1 MKKALKVLLIV
12 LGVIVALVILLF
24 GYLTATQLNTKTA
37 GAELIHSEASDEGY
51 AAGDTVSILSW
62 NIGYAGLGENEDF
75 FMDGGTMVRPDSRET
90 VEKYLS
96 GIIETLENA
105 DTDFYM
111 LQEVDRLKSTRTYG
125 VIETERIASALGY
138 DSAFAFNY
146 KCDFVPFPWPPL
158 GKIGSG
164 IFTLSS
170 SPIEAAERIA
180 LPSPF
185 TWPVSVANLKR
196 CMMPSYIELEGT
208 DAQLVLVNVHLE
220 AYDSG
225 EGKIAQTKVLLE
237 FIRSEYEK
245 GNYVIVG
252 GDFNQTFP
260 GALEK
265 YPMLDPSLWTPG
277 TLENDILPDGWSFA
291 YDIQTPTC
299 RLLNKPYDAADPDT
313 QYYVIDGFI
322 LSPNVE
328 LVSVETRDMGFENSD
343 HNPVLMDVRLK
354 PLAFS

>member
-1 MKKALKVLLIV
+1 MKKAIKAILIV
-12 LGVIVALVILLF
+12 IAVIVALVILLF
-24 GYLTATQLNTKTA
+24 AWLTITQLNVKTA
-37 GAELIHSEASDEGY
+37 TAELKQGP
-51 AAGDTVSILSW
+51 AAVESYQKGDTVSILSW

-75 FMDGGTMVRPDSRET
+75 FMDGGEKVRPESKAV
-90 VEKYLS
+90 VEKYLA
-96 GIIETLENA
+96 GII
-105 DTDFYM
+105 DTIKGFGSDFY
-111 LQEVDRLKSTRTYG
+111 LIQEVDGLKSTRTYG
-125 VIETERIASALGY
+125 VIETDTIAEATGYASSYAL
-138 DSAFAFNY
+138 NY

-170 SPIEAAERIA
+170 APIASAERIA

-196 CMMPSYIELEGT
+196 CMMPSYIDLEGT

-225 EGKIAQTKVLLE
+225 EGKIAQTKMLLE
-237 FIRSEYEK
+237 FIQSEYDK

-260 GALEK
+260 GGLDA
-265 YPMLDPSLWTPG
+265 YPMLDPELWTPG
-277 TLENDILPDGWSFA
+277 TLENEILPEGWSFA
-291 YDIQTPTC
+291 YDTQTPTC
-299 RLLNKPYDAADPDT
+299 RLLNKPYNADDPTT

-328 LVSVETRDMGFENSD
+328 LVSVETQPEGFVNSD
-343 HNPVLMDVRLK
+343 HNPVLLNVTLG
-354 PLAFS
+354 